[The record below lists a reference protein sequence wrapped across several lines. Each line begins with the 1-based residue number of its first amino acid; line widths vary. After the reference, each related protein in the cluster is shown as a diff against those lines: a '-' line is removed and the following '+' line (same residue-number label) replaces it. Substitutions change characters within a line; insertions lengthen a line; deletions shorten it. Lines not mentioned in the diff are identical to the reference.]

1 MLDDVS
7 APYTGQLP
15 PPAGTLSPQWERYLS
30 QSPIYA
36 IDLLE
41 FQHGWLAR
49 TPLGSSR
56 NILNRQF
63 LKVPTLH
70 PQMKH
75 YTMIETA
82 KRNREEAIRRAKMD
96 QRVKIHGVYQR
107 PPWIP
112 PQEHPDLLRFCP
124 NYNHFTKGIRIRLP
138 KWVI

>member
-7 APYTGQLP
+7 APYRGQLP
-15 PPAGTLSPQWERYLS
+15 PPAGTTEQQWERYLN
-30 QSPIYA
+30 QNPIYA
-36 IDLLE
+36 HDLLE
-41 FQHGWLAR
+41 FQHGYLAR
-49 TPLGSSR
+49 TPLNSSR

-63 LKVPTLH
+63 LKIPTPH
-70 PQMKH
+70 PQMRH

-82 KRNREEAIRRAKMD
+82 KRNREEAIRQARLH

-107 PPWIP
+107 APWVP

-124 NYNHFTKGIRIRLP
+124 NINHFTKGINTRLP